1 MNAVRLMRAVADDD
15 LDLAQGHNPPHCAWA
30 GLGMARRL
38 GIPFIYEAH
47 RLSFDSFGANQKWK
61 LPAGLDGLARWIIRS
76 EEKVF
81 FEAGDA
87 VIVQTEAHRRRVL
100 ELFRMDPQ
108 RTFVIPMGVD
118 EAEFDPQK
126 WAPQGQ
132 ALRARHGWGEKIVF
146 MYNGYLGD
154 TNGVEPLIRAAGRLP
169 ADVKRRIRVV
179 ILGRGPLADMVA
191 QACRAAPDVLE
202 NLGLVDYREMPAYY
216 SAVDV
221 VAIPLAPILLWECN
235 NPTKLLEAM
244 AMENIVLASDVH
256 GVTELMEN
264 GHSGITYAKG
274 DLEDLARQMVHIVE
288 NFDGLVEM
296 RKQARTAI
304 LQARSW
310 RACRAMQEEVYDL
323 FR

>member
-1 MNAVRLMRAVADDD
+1 
-15 LDLAQGHNPPHCAWA
+15 
-30 GLGMARRL
+30 
-38 GIPFIYEAH
+38 
-47 RLSFDSFGANQKWK
+47 
-61 LPAGLDGLARWIIRS
+61 
-76 EEKVF
+76 
-81 FEAGDA
+81 

-100 ELFRMDPQ
+100 ELFRVDPE

-118 EAEFDPQK
+118 EDEFDPQK
-126 WAPQGQ
+126 WAAQGKE
-132 ALRARHGWGEKIVF
+132 LRERHGWEDKVVF

-154 TNGVEPLIRAAGRLP
+154 TNGVEPLLRAAAQLP
-169 ADVKRRIRVV
+169 AEIKRRLRVV
-179 ILGRGPLADMVA
+179 VLGRGPLKELVSEL
-191 QACRAAPDVLE
+191 CRAEPGLLE

-256 GVTELMEN
+256 GITELMED
-264 GHSGITYAKG
+264 GRTGVTYVKG
-274 DLEDLARQMVHIVE
+274 DLGDLARQMVRIVE
-288 NFDGLVEM
+288 EFDGLTEM

-304 LQARSW
+304 VKARSW
-310 RACRAMQEEVYDL
+310 RACRAMQEAVYDL